1 MTDITEIDDA
11 LESALSAILACQAIR
26 KAAASRPLDF
36 IRQSDVLRKVD
47 SLAASPRASDA
58 NERALEMLA
67 DAERRIERIEA
78 SRAKELEQA
87 EARKTYTVHEA
98 A

>member
-1 MTDITEIDDA
+1 MTDITAIDDA

-26 KAAASRPLDF
+26 KTAVSRPLDS
-36 IRQSDVLRKVD
+36 IRQSDVLRKID
-47 SLAASPRASDA
+47 LPAASSRASDA

-87 EARKTYTVHEA
+87 EARTARLNY
-98 A
+98 